1 MHPTKYLGFQ
11 CVAARKRSRLT
22 RRDVWFPA
30 TTTASFAVQLQSIT
44 ISGFRCFGPA
54 PHLIEVGSDLL
65 AIVGPNASGKT
76 AVLQA
81 LCKLFGVTRAQRT
94 VRRSDFHLPPGVP
107 PDDRTTRSMSM
118 DVIIALPELAKGSA
132 TSHTVAPAFRHM
144 QLAGPGA
151 APVCRMRLEAQW
163 EDDGTTEGEVTQ
175 NLYWVD
181 KLGDKIAEED
191 KRTVAPLDRG
201 HIQVYYTPATRD
213 AEAQIRASTGA
224 LAARLLRAIE
234 WSKKTKDTVDSATK
248 TLSTAFGREAAIGAI
263 STALSDRW
271 KELHDEKTDTNPAL
285 TLTSQRFE
293 EVVARIQV
301 LFQQGP
307 ASIER
312 GLDALSDGQQSLFY
326 FALAA
331 AVFDL
336 EKDAVA
342 GKIKGFRTDELR
354 VPALSIFAI
363 EEPENHLSPY
373 YLARIVRQVRSIIGG
388 ETAQAFITSHSPAV
402 LSRVNPEEVRYCRCD
417 EKTRQTTLKAV
428 KLPDNDEEAI
438 KFVRG
443 AMLAFPELYFARF
456 VVLVEGDSERI
467 VLPRLAEADGFLVDP
482 SFVAI
487 APLGGRHVQHFWR
500 LLNGLEIPFATLL
513 DLDLGRDGG
522 GYGRIKTAIGHLI
535 EHGVPR
541 AKLLVTNG
549 GGVLSEEEFQ
559 AMHGWTSYQHL
570 PAWIDVLLPYGVF
583 FSAPLDLDLSM
594 LAAFPDAYKAAIP
607 KGGGPKMTVEN
618 AAKVV
623 LGETGPGL
631 EAYKNAYPGYDVHMP
646 AYRYHFLT
654 HSKPATHLRAFAH
667 LDDEKLETGMPETY
681 RKLLNHISDNLKR
694 D

>member
-1 MHPTKYLGFQ
+1 LRPCNDSNYH
-11 CVAARKRSRLT
+11 VRI
-22 RRDVWFPA
+22 
-30 TTTASFAVQLQSIT
+30 QSIT
-44 ISGFRCFGPA
+44 IAGFRCFGPD
-54 PHLIEVGSDLL
+54 PQLIEVTGDLT

-81 LCKLFGVTRAQRT
+81 LCTLFGVTRAQRT

-107 PDDRTTRSMSM
+107 PDDRTKRSLFV

-132 TSHTVAPAFRHM
+132 TAHTVAPAFRHM
-144 QLAGPGA
+144 QIAGPKA
-151 APVCRMRLEAQW
+151 TPICRMRLEAQW
-163 EDDGTTEGEVTQ
+163 EDDGTAEGEVTQ
-175 NLYWVD
+175 NLCWVD
-181 KLGDKIAEED
+181 KLGDEITDDD
-191 KRTVAPLDRG
+191 KRTVSALDRG

-213 AEAQIRASTGA
+213 AETQIRASTGA

-234 WSKKTKDTVDSATK
+234 WSTKTRDTVDAATK
-248 TLSTAFGREAAIGAI
+248 ELSKAFGAEAGIDAI
-263 STALSDRW
+263 SAALSDRW
-271 KELHDEKTDTNPAL
+271 KELHDEKTDTDPAL
-285 TLTSQRFE
+285 ALTSQRF

-307 ASIER
+307 AAIER

-336 EKDAVA
+336 ERAAVG
-342 GKIKGFRTDELR
+342 GKIKGFRADELR
-354 VPALSIFAI
+354 IPALSIFAI

-373 YLARIVRQVRSIIGG
+373 YLARIVQQVRSIIAGDTG
-388 ETAQAFITSHSPAV
+388 QAFITSHAPAV

-417 EKTRQTTLKAV
+417 EKTRVTSVKAV
-428 KLPDNDEEAI
+428 KLPEEDDEAV

-467 VLPRLAEADGFLVDP
+467 VLPRLAEADGFLVDT

-487 APLGGRHVQHFWR
+487 VPLGGRHVEHFWR
-500 LLNGLEIPFATLL
+500 LLNGLSIPFATLL
-513 DLDLGRDGG
+513 DLDFGRSGG
-522 GYGRIKTAIGHLI
+522 GFGRVKTIVNHLLDA
-535 EHGVPR
+535 GVPR
-541 AKLLVTNG
+541 TKLLAVEG
-549 GGVLSEEEFQ
+549 GELSQKDLDGMHEWGSSDAKVLR
-559 AMHGWTSYQHL
+559 GWTNDL
-570 PAWIDVLLPYGVF
+570 GNYGVF
-583 FSAPLDLDLSM
+583 FSEPLDLDMAM
-594 LAAFPDAYKAAIP
+594 LAAYPEAYEAIIP
-607 KGGGPKMTVEN
+607 KGGGPKMKPED

-623 LGETGPGL
+623 LGEGGAGL
-631 EAYKNAYPGYDVHMP
+631 DAYKDQYSGFDQHMP

-667 LDDEKLETGMPETY
+667 LDEEALETRMPKTY
-681 RKLLNHISDNLKR
+681 RTLLKYVINNLKR